1 MANIGETAFS
11 RALGRGGQLASLT
24 FVALFVFSCSG
35 DDEVSGVLQS
45 SGGNDIKN
53 YRTVEIGEQ
62 TWMAENLNYAVAGSV
77 CYDSV
82 PANCKT
88 YGRLY
93 NWATAMNLPSYCNSS
108 ICASLVQ
115 AKHRG
120 ICPNGW
126 HIPTTTE
133 WDKLLHYVDNAGDTE
148 SPYISPTAGKYL
160 KAVYGWND
168 YQGIAG
174 NREDTFDFTALP
186 GGVSLSKGHFSDIG
200 DFGLWWSTIES
211 HANEARYCIV
221 GNRNNYSHCP
231 DSDECIRYNCNGKSY
246 LVSVRCVKD

>member
-1 MANIGETAFS
+1 MNKIKSILLA
-11 RALGRGGQLASLT
+11 ASLI
-24 FVALFVFSCSG
+24 VLSCSG
-35 DDEVSGVLQS
+35 GEVSGGLS
-45 SGGNDIKN
+45 SSDGDDIKN
-53 YRTVEIGEQ
+53 YRIVEIGEQ

-77 CYDSV
+77 CYDSI

-115 AKHRG
+115 SKHRG

-133 WDKLLHYVDNAGDTE
+133 WDKLLHYVDGTGGIE

-160 KAVYGWND
+160 KAANGWND

-174 NREDTFDFTALP
+174 NGEDTFGFTALP
-186 GGVSLSKGHFSDIG
+186 GGISLYKDHFSDIG
-200 DFGLWWSTIES
+200 GFGFWWTTIES
-211 HANEARYCIV
+211 YAGEARYCGV
-221 GNRNNYSHCP
+221 GNRNNYSHCLP
-231 DSDECIRYNCNGKSY
+231 NNDECILNNCNGKSY
-246 LVSVRCVKD
+246 LISVRCVKD